1 MSAGAGQPRLGFTRR
16 QRLTHAREFQ
26 AAFAGRCSV
35 PAGPLRVHARLNATD
50 PPTARL
56 GLSVGRRVGTAVKRG
71 RVKRL
76 LREAFR
82 LEQARLPAGV
92 DLVVAV
98 HPHAELALAEYRRLL
113 VAAAGSLAR
122 RLVGGGRTGAAGERG
137 AAP

>member
-1 MSAGAGQPRLGFTRR
+1 MSGEAGQRRLGFSRR

-35 PAGPLRVHARLNATD
+35 PAGPLRIHARLNATD
-50 PPTARL
+50 PPAARL
-56 GLSVGRRVGTAVKRG
+56 GLSVGRRVGPAVRRG
-71 RVKRL
+71 RIKRL

-98 HPHAELALAEYRRLL
+98 HPHAELELAEYRRLL
-113 VAAAGSLAR
+113 VAAAASLAR
-122 RLVGGGRTGAAGERG
+122 RLTGGGRGGAAADRG
-137 AAP
+137 AGP